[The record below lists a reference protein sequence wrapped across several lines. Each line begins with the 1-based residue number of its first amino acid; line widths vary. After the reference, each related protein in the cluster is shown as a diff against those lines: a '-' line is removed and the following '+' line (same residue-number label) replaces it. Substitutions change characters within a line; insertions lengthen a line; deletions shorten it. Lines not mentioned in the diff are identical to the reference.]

1 MTKIANKTFD
11 VVKDIQ
17 NKIINRVLK
26 PGDKL
31 LPLREMA
38 IQYDTSRSVIN
49 SAIHI
54 LSTKGYLEVNP
65 RHYVQVNDFL
75 YSGSLDIVKDI
86 YKESIGELRSKTIK
100 EVLKIRLFA
109 ELDAIKQII
118 DNKKPINILENIL
131 EREQKYIENSV
142 FEIEDIVKL
151 DCEFH
156 ENLVACSDNSVLFL
170 LYMSFKD
177 IELDLVKR
185 FYYSRTKFT
194 NVIKIHNELLQAL
207 ISEDKAK
214 ALLIW
219 TDLLKKGEKIVLSE
233 L

>member
-75 YSGSLDIVKDI
+75 YSGSLDVVKDI

-118 DNKKPINILENIL
+118 DNKKTINKLKNIL
-131 EREQKYIENSV
+131 EREQKYIEHSV
-142 FEIEDIVKL
+142 FKIEDIVKL

-156 ENLVACSDNSVLFL
+156 ENLVGCSDNSVLFL

-177 IELDLVKR
+177 IQLDLVNR
-185 FYYSRTKFT
+185 FYCSKTKFA
-194 NVIKIHNELLQAL
+194 NVIKVHNELVQAIIL
-207 ISEDKAK
+207 EDKAK

-219 TDLLKKGEKIVLSE
+219 TALLKKGEKVVLSE